1 MLKNLSITHKLGVIP
16 LIFLL
21 LYGISLVVIA
31 FSQKNQKEDANVVNV
46 AGRQRM
52 LSQKIAYLAVRYG
65 HGDNEI
71 KKELLNALHLC
82 DESLKVLRHGGKL
95 EGMPTITFPKAPSSM
110 NKQFDEVELQWTK
123 YMSSVEQVLEDD
135 SSGVT
140 YIENNS
146 NTMLAAFNG
155 IVKSFVAQNKEKQI
169 RQNGILIL
177 LFVSAFFVF
186 LASLYYYK
194 RKIIDTIT
202 VLTHKLKVL
211 ALGKNVDFIE
221 VQNTDELSQAGL
233 SFNQLAKSLNTV
245 SDFASA
251 IGKGN
256 LSDKYQL
263 SSDEDRIGIALSGM
277 IENIKMIVNDVNDAI
292 HGARQGDFH
301 KQIDLANKKGVWKD
315 LAEVINAMMFTI
327 NAPLD
332 KLNQLFK
339 SFAEGDLSVEYMD
352 ESEGDLR
359 NLKVNVNQSIAQL
372 SDLIAVLVDAIKSIE
387 IIIEDM
393 NYQGKQ
399 IDATSSDIAN
409 ALDEISSS
417 ANLQMEN
424 IGESNALLFS
434 INQSFINTN
443 EITNN
448 IKTIANE
455 NKEITQKSIEEM
467 THLIK
472 LSERVYGIVEKQNI
486 GIQKLSKRSGEINQV
501 IKIIEEVSA
510 QTNLL
515 AFNASIEAASAGEQ
529 GRGFAV
535 VADEIRKLSLDSKD
549 STNKI
554 KELIESVNE
563 DIADTAS
570 FITETNDVVSDN
582 ILAMSDASHAINEL
596 SMSSEKTFSL
606 SNKIDDIIKNQT
618 AEIDQILAKS
628 NSMVA
633 LSEEASAGT
642 SEVAS
647 ATNDV
652 SNTIAQFMLKFT
664 ELSEIVKSLKDRADG
679 FTFK

>member
-169 RQNGILIL
+169 RQNGILIV